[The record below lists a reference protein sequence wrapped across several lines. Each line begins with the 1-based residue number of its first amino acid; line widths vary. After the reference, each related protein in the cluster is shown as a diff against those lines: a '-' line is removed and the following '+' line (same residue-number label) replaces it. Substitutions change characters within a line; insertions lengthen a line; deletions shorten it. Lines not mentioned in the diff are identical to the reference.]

1 MVFSKTTLF
10 KTLSSFNSCFL
21 TIFFLFSNLSDFS
34 TISSSS
40 IIFETCLDKFIG
52 VHDIINISR
61 YVMNIINNGLSI
73 VATPIGNLDDI
84 TYRAVNTLKECD
96 IIICE
101 NPKHSL
107 KLLNKLGIK
116 KKLIAL
122 HDYNEHKIIIQIK
135 DLLKNKNCV
144 LISDAGSPLIS
155 DPGYNL
161 VQHCIKNNIRVS
173 SIPGPSSIISSLQ
186 LSGLPISEFA
196 FFGFI
201 PKSKKVMSDVVQKI
215 SQEARTSVFFISNH
229 KLINFI
235 ECLEKIIPDRS
246 ISICKELTK
255 INEFTFRGNAR
266 KVKNDIL
273 QKKENLKGEFVG
285 IIDRQTL
292 KKQDF
297 NEIDLYKK
305 ELKKMSTKF
314 SLTDIVEIV
323 HKFTKINKN
332 KIYKWLLKL
341 KK

>member
-1 MVFSKTTLF
+1 MVVGFSKILIS
-10 KTLSSFNSCFL
+10 LV
-21 TIFFLFSNLSDFS
+21 FF
-34 TISSSS
+34 
-40 IIFETCLDKFIG
+40 EGCLDKFTG
-52 VHDIINISR
+52 VHDIININTDI
-61 YVMNIINNGLSI
+61 MDNIISGLSI

-84 TYRAVNTLKECD
+84 TYRAVNIIKKCD
-96 IIICE
+96 VIICE

-122 HDYNEHKIIIQIK
+122 HDYNENKIIEQIK
-135 DLLKNKNCV
+135 SLLKNKQCV

-161 VQHCIKNNIRVS
+161 VQYCIKNNIRVS

-196 FFGFI
+196 FFGFV
-201 PKSKKVMSDVVQKI
+201 PKSQKKLEELIKSI
-215 SQEARTSVFFISNH
+215 SVETKTSVFFISNH
-229 KLINFI
+229 KLINFL
-235 ECLEKIIPDRS
+235 ECLEKVMPERS

-255 INEFTFRGNAR
+255 INEFVFRGSSS

-273 QKKENLKGEFVG
+273 QKKENLKGEFVAVIG
-285 IIDRQTL
+285 RQTL
-292 KKQDF
+292 KNQDF
-297 NEIDLYKK
+297 EEIDLYKN
-305 ELKKMSTKF
+305 ELKKMATKF
-314 SLTDIVEIV
+314 SLTDNVEIV

>member
-1 MVFSKTTLF
+1 MDK
-10 KTLSSFNSCFL
+10 
-21 TIFFLFSNLSDFS
+21 
-34 TISSSS
+34 
-40 IIFETCLDKFIG
+40 II
-52 VHDIINISR
+52 
-61 YVMNIINNGLSI
+61 NGLSI

-84 TYRAVNTLKECD
+84 TYRAVKILGECD

-122 HDYNEHKIIIQIK
+122 HDYNEYKIIDQVK
-135 DLLKNKNCV
+135 GLLKNKNCA

-161 VQHCIKNNIRVS
+161 VQYCIANNIRVTS
-173 SIPGPSSIISSLQ
+173 VPGPSSILSSLQ

-196 FFGFI
+196 FFGFV
-201 PKSKKVMSDVVQKI
+201 PKSKKKI
-215 SQEARTSVFFISNH
+215 EDLVKSIFQEKRTTVFFVSSH
-229 KLINFI
+229 KLIVFLD
-235 ECLEKIIPDRS
+235 CLENIMPERT

-255 INEFTFRGNAR
+255 VNEFVFRGTPSN
-266 KVKNDIL
+266 VKNKIL
-273 QKKENLKGEFVG
+273 EDKENIKGEFVAVV
-285 IIDRQTL
+285 DRQTS
-292 KKQDF
+292 KNQDF
-297 NEIDLYKK
+297 DTIDLYAK
-305 ELKKMSTKF
+305 ELKKMATKF

-341 KK
+341 RK